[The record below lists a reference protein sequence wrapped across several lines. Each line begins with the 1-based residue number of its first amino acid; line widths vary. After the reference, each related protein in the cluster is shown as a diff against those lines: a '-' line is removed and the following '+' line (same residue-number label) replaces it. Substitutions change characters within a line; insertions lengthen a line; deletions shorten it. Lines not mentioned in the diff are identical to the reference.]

1 MKKELLVDYFSDN
14 YNAVIGETIKAL
26 ISETD
31 KLTDLMNNN
40 IEKAYNTMDDI
51 EDTRIKSRKL
61 LIGAKKFNK
70 QAKKSAC
77 RQCCLRWK
85 SKLIWIN
92 IALLVLTI
100 ILMCVVK
107 FVGICQDEFEPCPV
121 MENPEFYLVA
131 VMGSSLIFL
140 SVLIFVN
147 LKHCCR
153 CFETCHTCCV

>member
-1 MKKELLVDYFSDN
+1 MPRKKNHNKNDPRL
-14 YNAVIGETIKAL
+14 KAL

-153 CFETCHTCCV
+153 CFETCHTCCD

>member
-1 MKKELLVDYFSDN
+1 
-14 YNAVIGETIKAL
+14 
-26 ISETD
+26 
-31 KLTDLMNNN
+31 
-40 IEKAYNTMDDI
+40 MDDI

-131 VMGSSLIFL
+131 VMGKSLIFL

-153 CFETCHTCCV
+153 CFETCHTCCD